1 VPVGVSWAPFRT
13 TKAAVKMHT
22 LLDLRGNIPSF
33 IHISDGK
40 LHDVMPSTFWC
51 RKPGPST
58 SWIVATSISSDC
70 MRPASGRCFFVT
82 RAKSNMN
89 SIVSIRLPTDRS
101 TGIICDQT
109 IALDGFY
116 TSRTTRPSAPHP
128 LQGPETGKT
137 LVFLT
142 NNFDLAGHDHLR
154 ALQEPLAGRTVL
166 QVDQAASS
174 DQTFLRYVGE
184 CGQVANLDRRV
195 GLCPRRHRQEAPQSR
210 RLALHFATDFVGH
223 PFRENALAASL
234 LLSLA
239 RKRTIPQ
246 FPRSIGIITSPQA
259 AALRDVLST
268 ITARWPGCGV
278 ILYPTPVQ
286 GDSAARGLIEAI
298 STAGLRRE
306 CDVLLLVRGGG
317 SLEDLLGF
325 NDESVARAIV
335 ACPIP
340 IVSGVGHET
349 DFTIA
354 DFVAD
359 LRAPTPTGAAQLA
372 TPSRIDIRLHIQHLN
387 TRLYQIQQSKFHALS
402 QQLDGLRRRVT
413 HPRDRIAFRRQQI
426 RHLTWRLNIAMKA
439 GVDSGASRLAR
450 CKRVSV
456 TIARDSQSYRER
468 VITHERR
475 LHAAMHKLIEDRGQS
490 VRVFLSHLELLSPSS
505 VLRRGYS
512 IVLNER
518 REVLRDAAEV
528 VIGQHLEIRLA
539 QGALGAEVVR
549 IEDSNN

>member
-1 VPVGVSWAPFRT
+1 MISKSDAVPHVLTVGELNRLARMALEKGLPSCRVRGEISNFSSATSRHWYFTLKDDQAGVRCVMFRT
-13 TKAAVKMHT
+13 RNQFVDWTPRDGDQVELRVQPTLYEQRGDYQLLVDAMRKAGQGSLFEAY
-22 LLDLRGNIPSF
+22 LRLKN
-33 IHISDGK
+33 K
-40 LHDVMPSTFWC
+40 L
-51 RKPGPST
+51 
-58 SWIVATSISSDC
+58 
-70 MRPASGRCFFVT
+70 
-82 RAKSNMN
+82 
-89 SIVSIRLPTDRS
+89 
-101 TGIICDQT
+101 
-109 IALDGFY
+109 
-116 TSRTTRPSAPHP
+116 
-128 LQGPETGKT
+128 ETEG
-137 LVFLT
+137 
-142 NNFDLAGHDHLR
+142 
-154 ALQEPLAGRTVL
+154 
-166 QVDQAASS
+166 
-174 DQTFLRYVGE
+174 
-184 CGQVANLDRRV
+184 
-195 GLCPRRHRQEAPQSR
+195 
-210 RLALHFATDFVGH
+210 
-223 PFRENALAASL
+223 

-439 GVDSGASRLAR
+439 GVDSGASP
-450 CKRVSV
+450 
-456 TIARDSQSYRER
+456 
-468 VITHERR
+468 HERR

>member
-1 VPVGVSWAPFRT
+1 MTATVSSDRNESVFSVSELNRLARMALEKGLPSCRVRGEISNFSSATSRHWYFTLKDDQAGVRCVMFRT
-13 TKAAVKMHT
+13 RNQFVDWTPRDGDQVELRVQPTLYEQRGDYQLLVDAMRKAGQGSLFEAY
-22 LLDLRGNIPSF
+22 LRLKN
-33 IHISDGK
+33 K
-40 LHDVMPSTFWC
+40 L
-51 RKPGPST
+51 
-58 SWIVATSISSDC
+58 
-70 MRPASGRCFFVT
+70 
-82 RAKSNMN
+82 
-89 SIVSIRLPTDRS
+89 
-101 TGIICDQT
+101 
-109 IALDGFY
+109 
-116 TSRTTRPSAPHP
+116 
-128 LQGPETGKT
+128 ETEG
-137 LVFLT
+137 
-142 NNFDLAGHDHLR
+142 
-154 ALQEPLAGRTVL
+154 
-166 QVDQAASS
+166 
-174 DQTFLRYVGE
+174 
-184 CGQVANLDRRV
+184 
-195 GLCPRRHRQEAPQSR
+195 
-210 RLALHFATDFVGH
+210 
-223 PFRENALAASL
+223 

-468 VITHERR
+468 VISHERR